1 MARKPAPMI
10 HDNGSLGQEE
20 ERHPAN
26 SLKLTRFDDL
36 CMPQVMKDR
45 NERKRLVILKILQ
58 DARGPVGSQA
68 ITKSLNAMGYDI
80 SERTVRFHLLAMD
93 KGGLTEYID
102 RQGRQIT
109 HHGLLELTNARVFEK
124 VGFLTAKIDQLTYL
138 MHFDLSKLEGTVV
151 VNVSLL
157 AREDLEESYPLI
169 QKVFEAG
176 YAMGRLIT
184 LYKPGESAGELYVP
198 EGYVGVGTV
207 CSITVNGV
215 LLAHGI
221 PTFSRFGG
229 LLEVEEG
236 KPTRF
241 VAIINYDG
249 TSLDPLEI
257 FIKSGMTDYI
267 GAIDENAGLIG
278 ASFRVMPAASRD
290 RVQEIADELE
300 QVGLGGFMQI
310 GWPGQPLLE
319 VPVDESRVGAVVIG
333 GLNPVAVLEE
343 SGIRVR
349 SRALSG
355 LEDFKRLFPYDEL
368 KQRID
373 TL

>member
-1 MARKPAPMI
+1 
-10 HDNGSLGQEE
+10 
-20 ERHPAN
+20 
-26 SLKLTRFDDL
+26 
-36 CMPQVMKDR
+36 MKDR

-184 LYKPGESAGELYVP
+184 LYKPGERAGELYVP